1 MDQIDVRMKALHIT
15 KKLFALP
22 RHQIAQKY
30 RAFFSEFLNRFLD
43 ISNEVRLF
51 VISCAKVF
59 YMNNPSG
66 AEALEVL
73 SKFIRTFIFALTEHM
88 ILLSKILSKRVDVF
102 KIHKLSRCP
111 RESTLRF

>member
-1 MDQIDVRMKALHIT
+1 MKALHIT

-22 RHQIAQKY
+22 GHQIAQKY

-43 ISNEVRLF
+43 VSNEVRLF

-73 SKFIRTFIFALTEHM
+73 SKFIRTCIFAWTYDFV
-88 ILLSKILSKRVDVF
+88 SNILSKRVDVF
-102 KIHKLSRCP
+102 KICKLSRCP
-111 RESTLRF
+111 RESALGFWW

>member
-1 MDQIDVRMKALHIT
+1 MKALHIT

-22 RHQIAQKY
+22 GHQIAQKY

-43 ISNEVRLF
+43 VSNEVRLF

-73 SKFIRTFIFALTEHM
+73 SKFIRTCIFA
-88 ILLSKILSKRVDVF
+88 
-102 KIHKLSRCP
+102 
-111 RESTLRF
+111 